1 MNITDMYEV
10 ADFQSYNLRRFKNQF
25 IGLEYHLNKMASF
38 IKEHGF
44 GLNTIILDVGLDID
58 SDNKIE
64 ILYWN
69 EKETYKDSKED
80 FKEGLDEAVSMT
92 SLRIDQLSDVIRKM

>member
-1 MNITDMYEV
+1 MNITDMYAV
-10 ADFQSYNLRRFKNQF
+10 ADFQSYNLRQFKSQF
-25 IGLEYHLNKMASF
+25 RGLEYHLDKIAFKLKQN
-38 IKEHGF
+38 GF

-69 EKETYKDSKED
+69 EKEVNKDSKE
-80 FKEGLDEAVSMT
+80 ELDEAVSKT
-92 SLRIDQLSDVIRKM
+92 SVLIDQASDVIRKT